1 VDFNDYQRTA
11 VRTDQFVD
19 NPETGFMVALLGVAG
34 ETGTLLATH
43 KKLLRDGE
51 AYEDYRFEI
60 AEDLGDLLWYLSDT
74 ATRIGVPLDEIA
86 QSNLRKVQ
94 SRWPQ
99 HNRSLTWSHQPRAA
113 AAAGTTAPMPSAGQL
128 PPATRYDADYPDGE
142 RLPRAFEVSFAAL
155 RSDPTR
161 VIGVLHDG
169 RVLGDQLGDNA
180 PFDDGYRW
188 HDALHLGHLAVLGWS
203 PVLRGLLGHKRKS
216 KPQIDDIDDGGRAIA
231 IEEGIAAFTFEYA
244 GRHHFLDGV
253 HSIDTD
259 LLRTLK
265 KLTRSLEVNSQTMRE
280 WQAAIIAG
288 FDAWR
293 FLRAH
298 DGACVMVDLDRR
310 VLECRELTSAER
322 DDHALHAAEELTRR
336 ARRKE
341 QLKALRQDSAVNAN
355 KDAAISVESREAG
368 GPPH

>member
-1 VDFNDYQRTA
+1 MDFNDYQRA
-11 VRTDQFVD
+11 AIRTDQFVD
-19 NPETGFMVALLGVAG
+19 KPETGFMVALLGVAG

-51 AYEDYRFEI
+51 AYEDYRREI

-74 ATRIGVPLDEIA
+74 ATRIGAPLDEIA

-94 SRWPQ
+94 DRWPQ
-99 HNRSLTWSHQPRAA
+99 HNRSLTWSQQPP
-113 AAAGTTAPMPSAGQL
+113 GAPATVPMAPLPSAGPL
-128 PPATRYDADYPDGE
+128 PPATRYDADFPDGE
-142 RLPRAFEVSFAAL
+142 RLPRTFEVSFAAI
-155 RSDPTR
+155 RTDPTR

-180 PFDDGYRW
+180 PFNDGYRW

-203 PVLRGLLGHKRKS
+203 PVVRSLLANKRKS
-216 KPQIDDIDDGGRAIA
+216 KPQTDDIDDGGRAIA

-244 GRHHFLDGV
+244 SRHHFLDGV

-259 LLRTLK
+259 LLRTVK

-280 WQAAIIAG
+280 WQAAILGG

-293 FLRAH
+293 FLRLH
-298 DGACVMVDLDRR
+298 DGARVMVDMDRR
-310 VLECRELTSAER
+310 MLECRELTAAER
-322 DDHALHAAEELTRR
+322 DEHDTRASAELRRR
-336 ARRKE
+336 AQRKE
-341 QLKALRQDSAVNAN
+341 QMKALRQGATLSAQ
-355 KDAAISVESREAG
+355 
-368 GPPH
+368 

>member
-1 VDFNDYQRTA
+1 MDFNDYQRTA
-11 VRTDQFVD
+11 ARTDQFAD
-19 NPETGFMVALLGVAG
+19 NPDTGFVVALLGIAG

-51 AYEDYRFEI
+51 AYEDYRLEI

-74 ATRIGVPLDEIA
+74 AARIGVPLDEVA

-94 SRWPQ
+94 ARWPQ
-99 HNRSLTWSHQPRAA
+99 HNRLPKPQQPHTAV
-113 AAAGTTAPMPSAGQL
+113 GTVPMSTTASAGSL
-128 PPATRYDADYPDGE
+128 PPAPRYDADYPDSE
-142 RLPRAFEVSFAAL
+142 RLPKSFEVSFAAL
-155 RSDPTR
+155 RIDSTR
-161 VIGVLHDG
+161 VIGVLNDG

-203 PVLRGLLGHKRKS
+203 PVARGLMGHKRKS
-216 KPQIDDIDDGGRAIA
+216 KPQTDDIDDGGRAIA

-244 GRHHFLDGV
+244 GRHRFLDGV

-259 LLRTLK
+259 LLRTIK

-280 WQAAIIAG
+280 WQAAILAG
-288 FDAWR
+288 FDVWR

-298 DGACVMVDLDRR
+298 DGARVTVDMDRR
-310 VLECRELTSAER
+310 VLECRELTGAER
-322 DDHALHAAEELTRR
+322 DEHSLRAAEELTRR

-341 QLKALRQDSAVNAN
+341 QVKALQSDSAANAN
-355 KDAAISVESREAG
+355 
-368 GPPH
+368 